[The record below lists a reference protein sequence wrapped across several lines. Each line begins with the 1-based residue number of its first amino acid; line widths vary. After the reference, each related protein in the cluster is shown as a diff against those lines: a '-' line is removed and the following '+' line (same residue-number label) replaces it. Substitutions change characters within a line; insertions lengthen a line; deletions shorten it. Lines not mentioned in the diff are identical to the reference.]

1 MLNNVISCQI
11 YFSLDMIMNS
21 ASVPPNPKMGGP
33 KQFLKLNLR
42 GQNNDFGTKG
52 VFGPHE

>member
-21 ASVPPNPKMGGP
+21 ASVPPNPKMGDQ
-33 KQFLKLNLR
+33 KQDLR
-42 GQNNDFGTKG
+42 GQNDLGGGTKNG
-52 VFGPHE
+52 I

>member
-21 ASVPPNPKMGGP
+21 ASVPPNPKMGDQ
-33 KQFLKLNLR
+33 KQDLR
-42 GQNNDFGTKG
+42 GRNDLGGLKAEFEVT
-52 VFGPHE
+52 EQ